1 MYRQVVFKLL
11 LFITLGLILGVP
23 LIRNASGVHPL
34 LVIASVLVVPVAFF
48 FLPRRKTDRLADKGN
63 RNLPHNLKPFSQNI
77 EGKLLVSNFPSA
89 LQKDVAQAL
98 AGVMNLKS
106 ALLLAGPDV
115 VYSRLVALAGE
126 MAEDILHYLSSQIGS
141 YNGNGK
147 GQGFVELPWESSS
160 VLVISLSIGSQHV
173 GYAVLGPKESGEV
186 FAEED
191 KQALALIIPILAIVV
206 DSNEPYQRLK
216 ALNERLIRTL
226 GSLNLHLGAE
236 LKLLNQRLLQARE
249 DERLRMASDLHD
261 GPLQKALLL
270 IQKIDRDQEDV
281 EILARQLASEL
292 RETAS
297 QLRPSILDD
306 LGIVAALDWLIR
318 DMTKD
323 SGFHASLSL
332 HNIDAE
338 KRFPPDIELALFR
351 ISQEMVNNAVEH
363 SQGTFLEICL
373 SKDGDD
379 IVLQV
384 TDNGV
389 GLPSTSQGN
398 NGFGLSG
405 MQRRAAQLGGSFTI
419 HPAPGQGT
427 TVIARIPLIQ
437 RSWTSS
443 GGAR

>member
-1 MYRQVVFKLL
+1 
-11 LFITLGLILGVP
+11 
-23 LIRNASGVHPL
+23 
-34 LVIASVLVVPVAFF
+34 
-48 FLPRRKTDRLADKGN
+48 
-63 RNLPHNLKPFSQNI
+63 
-77 EGKLLVSNFPSA
+77 
-89 LQKDVAQAL
+89 
-98 AGVMNLKS
+98 
-106 ALLLAGPDV
+106 
-115 VYSRLVALAGE
+115 
-126 MAEDILHYLSSQIGS
+126 LHYLNSQIGS
-141 YNGNGK
+141 HNGNGK